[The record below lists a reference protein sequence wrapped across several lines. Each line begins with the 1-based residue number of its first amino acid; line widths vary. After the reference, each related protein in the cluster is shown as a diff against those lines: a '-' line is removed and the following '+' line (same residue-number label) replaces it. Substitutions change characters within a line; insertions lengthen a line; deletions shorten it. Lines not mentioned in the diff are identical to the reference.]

1 MIFRSYTAWLIPVV
15 TLLGFGSGAA
25 RATALTT
32 TYPFN
37 TTYEIVLTVEP
48 VTSDVS
54 LTVISGE
61 NTNAAYGLTN
71 FISSSY
77 SQFNPT
83 TNVLA
88 FSAEPTDFG
97 LQSFP
102 IGSDVYFGSGINK
115 LFGTISGTS
124 TFDFVNGTAML
135 SGTVNITDGE
145 GIFTDA
151 TGTLTFTENDRLNPD
166 PTAPLVSLATV
177 NGSIEAVP
185 EPGAGTGTM
194 VAIGVIGAGFILGT
208 GLLICDEQIPSCS
221 QEFLHRHWTL
231 TKAHCHCWGGSFVQP
246 PMRSNPI
253 VNQQLYRDR
262 PL

>member
-1 MIFRSYTAWLIPVV
+1 MNFRSYTAWLIPVV

-48 VTSDVS
+48 VTSDIS

-61 NTNAAYGLTN
+61 NTDAPYGLTN
-71 FISSSY
+71 FTSSSY
-77 SQFNPT
+77 SQFNTT

-88 FSAEPTDFG
+88 FSADPTDFG
-97 LQSFP
+97 LEGFP
-102 IGSDVYFGSGINK
+102 IGSDVYFGSGTNK

-124 TFDFVNGTAML
+124 AFDFGNGTAML
-135 SGTVNITDGE
+135 SGTINITDGE

-151 TGTLTFTENDRLNPD
+151 TGTLTITENDRLNPD
-166 PTAPLVSLATV
+166 PTAPLFDSVTV

-185 EPGAGTGTM
+185 EPEAGTGTLLT
-194 VAIGVIGAGFILGT
+194 IGVIGAGFIL
-208 GLLICDEQIPSCS
+208 
-221 QEFLHRHWTL
+221 HRRRL
-231 TKAHCHCWGGSFVQP
+231 
-246 PMRSNPI
+246 
-253 VNQQLYRDR
+253 
-262 PL
+262 